1 MFDFRTIATRLNS
14 VQERYLR
21 LFDPPEKLDSARH
34 LITINYNVWVVDSE
48 GFAPT

>member
-1 MFDFRTIATRLNS
+1 MFDFNALATWLNS

-21 LFDPPEKLDSARH
+21 LFDPPEKLDSASQ
-34 LITINYNVWVVDSE
+34 LITINYNVWVVESE